1 MGFKL
6 GDIIHHARL
15 AGRRADAD
23 EAPAPAYAVAP
34 ESPVLTDGAEED
46 AVDEDAEGR
55 D

>member
-15 AGRRADAD
+15 AGRRTDAD
-23 EAPAPAYAVAP
+23 EAPPPGYAVAP
-34 ESPVLTDGAEED
+34 ESPVLTDGGED
-46 AVDEDAEGR
+46 DEAADGSDPA